1 MIARVIK
8 ARLQSSGLTG
18 QAYVL
23 ARDAYHRARKLGLYG
38 RDARQTWR
46 DMRWRGAASQ
56 SYWVLSAELFFQYH
70 KLEKG
75 LSMPG
80 PKRFFGYDPASA
92 TMNLLERWRAQGL
105 PTQSRVYRG
114 AVATLQAYRERLDI
128 TPPARGA
135 LLLQRLDSVLAA
147 HGVADADVL
156 TPQPL
161 QALQQAAGLN
171 VGQLGTL
178 LHARRSVRAFNPERQ
193 VPRELL
199 TKAVE
204 LAQLSPSACNRQP
217 WRVHAYEG
225 RERIDALL
233 RHQDGNR
240 GFGHTAPLLLII
252 CSDARCFFDASERHE
267 PYVDGGL
274 FAMSLTLALQAQ
286 GLSSCCLNW
295 CVENAQDHAAHI
307 LGGLDP
313 AERIVMFM
321 VVGYAADEAVVP
333 RSPRRPLE
341 DVLTFHTSKN

>member
-1 MIARVIK
+1 MIARALK
-8 ARLQSSGLTG
+8 TKLQSSGLTG

-23 ARDAYHRARKLGLYG
+23 ARDAYHRARKLRLYG
-38 RDARQTWR
+38 RDVRQTWR
-46 DMRWRGAASQ
+46 DMRWRGDAGQ

-80 PKRFFGYDPASA
+80 PKRFFGYDPATA
-92 TMNLLERWRAQGL
+92 TMTLLERWRAQGL

-114 AVATLQAYRERLDI
+114 AIATLRAYRERLEI

-135 LLLQRLDSVLAA
+135 LLLQRLDAVLAA
-147 HGVADADVL
+147 HGAVDADVQ
-156 TPQPL
+156 TPQALQPL
-161 QALQQAAGLN
+161 QQAVGLN
-171 VGQLGTL
+171 VEQLASL
-178 LHARRSVRAFNPERQ
+178 LRARRSVRAFNPERL
-193 VPRELL
+193 VPRERLAQ
-199 TKAVE
+199 AVE

-252 CSDARCFFDASERHE
+252 SADARCFFDASERHE

-295 CVENAQDHAAHI
+295 CVEGAQDRAAHE

-321 VVGYAADEAVVP
+321 AVGYAADEALVP

-341 DVLTFHTSKN
+341 DVLTFHPSKN